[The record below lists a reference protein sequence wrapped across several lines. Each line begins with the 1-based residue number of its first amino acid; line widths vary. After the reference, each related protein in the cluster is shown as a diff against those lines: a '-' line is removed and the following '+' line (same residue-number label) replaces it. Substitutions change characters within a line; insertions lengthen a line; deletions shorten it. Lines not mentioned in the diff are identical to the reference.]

1 MTTTKTRN
9 YVNNAEFLNAIVMYR
24 KQCGEA
30 EESGESN
37 PPIPNYIGQCI
48 YQIATRLASKPNFS
62 GYSYKDE
69 MISDGLENAVQAL
82 NNFDPDKSS
91 NPFAYF
97 TQIIWYAFL
106 RRIDKEK
113 KQLYIRHKVIE
124 NSVVFG
130 TAVEKDDISAD
141 GVDPSYIDLNNEY
154 MNDFVKT
161 YENKLAEKKAK
172 ELVKKVGLEKFM
184 VDDEEQCLDVE
195 DISFDDEETDSDEDR
210 YSD

>member
-1 MTTTKTRN
+1 MNSAPKRKRN
-9 YVNNAEFLNAIVMYR
+9 YVNNPEFLEAIVKY
-24 KQCGEA
+24 KEQCEEA
-30 EESGESN
+30 EECGDPN
-37 PPIPNYIGQCI
+37 PRIPNYIGQCI

-62 GYSYKDE
+62 GYSYKEE

-82 NNFDPDKSS
+82 GNFDPNKSS

-113 KQLYIRHKVIE
+113 KQLYIKHKVVE

-130 TAVEKDDISAD
+130 TAVDKDDPDAAGD
-141 GVDPSYIDLNNEY
+141 ANYIDLKNDY

-161 YENKLAEKKAK
+161 YEKKLDEKKQK
-172 ELVKKVGLEKFM
+172 EASKKVGLEKFM
-184 VDDEEQCLDVE
+184 NE
-195 DISFDDEETDSDEDR
+195 DKEDPTE
-210 YSD
+210 S